1 MYTELELHSV
11 LTRLLALPAETE
23 MVEFK
28 RAENSFSDHELGEY
42 FSALSNEA
50 NLHEISEAWLV
61 FGVDNKSHV
70 VLGTNYKSSRPSLDE
85 MKKKIAD
92 QTTNRITFDEIY
104 EINHEGKRVLMFLIP
119 AAPQG
124 FPIAYKGH
132 YYGRDGESIC
142 ALNIHEIEKIRLQH
156 PFDTYELQIAQSNLT
171 KQGVLDALNYK
182 KFFELL
188 GKEVPQT
195 LDAIIA
201 IMTDYGYVVEKGAN
215 YDITNLGALLLAN
228 NLTMFPGLENRRVI
242 VRKYSGT
249 NNRSLS
255 LEQIGT
261 YGYAVGFEGLI
272 DFISRNTSVE
282 TIETLREYIPAY
294 PKVAIREFVA
304 NAIVH
309 QDFDVQG
316 MPITIEIF
324 TNRLVIT
331 NPGESLNKVERW
343 IDLPPKSRNEK
354 LAQSLHLFNL
364 CERRGSGVDRAVAAL
379 EQMQL
384 PGYTVESGNGFTRT
398 TFYPKKAVDEMTKEE
413 RVLACYQHTC
423 LLYEDRMTVNN
434 QSIRERFGLGKNKS
448 AMASHIISDTVEAG
462 LIKVSN
468 PDGMSRKYTTYIP
481 YYG

>member
-1 MYTELELHSV
+1 MYTESELHSI
-11 LTRLLALPAETE
+11 LTRLLVLPAETE

-28 RAENSFSDHELGEY
+28 HAENSFSDHDLGEY

-50 NLHEISEAWLV
+50 NLHELNEAWLV
-61 FGVDNKSHV
+61 FGVDNKTHAI
-70 VLGTNYKSSRPSLDE
+70 LGTNYKPNRPSLDE
-85 MKKKIAD
+85 VKKKIAD

-104 EINHEGKRVLMFLIP
+104 EIERDGKRVLMFLIP

-132 YYGRDGESIC
+132 YYGRDAESIG

-156 PFDTYELQIAQSNLT
+156 PLNAYELQIAKAHASKQSILET
-171 KQGVLDALNYK
+171 LNYK
-182 KFFELL
+182 KFFELIR
-188 GKEVPQT
+188 KEIPQT
-195 LDAIIA
+195 HDAIIA
-201 IMTDYGYVVEKGAN
+201 SMMEYGYVVENGNK

-228 NLTMFPGLENRRVI
+228 NLTSFPHLENRRII
-242 VRKYSGT
+242 VRRYNGT
-249 NNRSLS
+249 NNRSLNI
-255 LEQIGT
+255 EQIGI

-272 DFISRNTSVE
+272 DFIYKNTSVE
-282 TIETLREYIPAY
+282 TFDTLREYIPTY

-331 NPGESLNKVERW
+331 NPGESLNNVERW

-354 LAQSLHLFNL
+354 MAQSLHLLNL

-398 TFYPKKAVDEMTKEE
+398 TFYPKKAVNEMTKEE

-423 LLYEDRMTVNN
+423 LLYEDRMMVNN

-448 AMASHIISDTVEAG
+448 AMASHIISDTIDAG
-462 LIKVSN
+462 LIKISN
-468 PDGMSRKYTTYIP
+468 PNGMSRKYTTYIP
-481 YYG
+481 FYG